1 MRLVERTPEVDLDR
15 LLRGFVPPPRFRGAT
30 FASYRPDPRYPSQAL
45 AKERLRRW
53 VKDRPQGLF
62 RKRLPGPQGIYLD
75 GGFGVGKTHLLVAA
89 YLEAPGPKAFLTFE
103 ELTYT
108 LGLLGLREGARRFGG
123 LRYLFIDEFDLDDP
137 GNAQMA
143 THFLSLVM
151 DQGVR
156 VATTSNTPPG
166 ALGQGRFNAD
176 QFRHQIQGLAR
187 RFAVETIDG
196 EDFRH
201 REVGRLPRP
210 LFPEELEEAFR
221 QDPGPKTLDA
231 FPALLAHLRSLHPIR
246 YRFLL
251 EGVRTVY
258 LEGLEPIP
266 DQNDALRFVYFVD
279 VLYNLGLGLRASGS
293 PLEALF
299 PESYRFGPF
308 AKKYGRALSRLAEL
322 LIPPHPGP
330 CQDGGP
336 GRA

>member
-1 MRLVERTPEVDLDR
+1 MRLVERTPEVDLE
-15 LLRGFVPPPRFRGAT
+15 LLLKGFVPPPRFAGAT
-30 FASYRPDPRYPSQAL
+30 FGAYRPDPRYPSQAL

-53 VKDRPQGLF
+53 VKDRPRGGWF
-62 RKRLPGPQGIYLD
+62 PFGRKPRLPGPQGIYLD

-89 YLEAPGPKAFLTFE
+89 YLEAPGPKAFLPFE
-103 ELTYT
+103 ELTYA
-108 LGLLGLREGARRFGG
+108 LGLLGLKEGARWFGR

-143 THFLSLVM
+143 THFLSLIM

-166 ALGQGRFNAD
+166 ALGQGRFNAE
-176 QFRHQIQGLAR
+176 QFKHQIQSLSK

-201 REVGRLPRP
+201 RDPGRFPSLWP
-210 LFPEELEEAFR
+210 PEEVERAYR
-221 QDPGPKTLDA
+221 MDPGPKTLDE
-231 FPALLAHLRSLHPIR
+231 FPALLSQLRTLHPIR

-251 EGVRTVY
+251 DGVRTVY
-258 LEGLEPIP
+258 LQGLQPIQ

-279 VLYNLGLGLRASGS
+279 VLYNLGLGLRASGA

-299 PESYRFGPF
+299 LESHRSGPF

-322 LIPPHPGP
+322 LG
-330 CQDGGP
+330 
-336 GRA
+336 